1 MNVIGR
7 LLLSVSILASALP
20 AAAQAQSSG
29 TPPPTIRIMR
39 VPPPTAPAQTVNPTM
54 VQTMAVKREI
64 TPPPEVATR
73 GDAGSV
79 TLKSGPNSAI
89 VRSLVVKRQFSI
101 AQARAMQRVMV
112 GQTEMNLQPTFDN
125 PRALFNV
132 ASRVR
137 GQPALAE
144 VVSEDS
150 RVMEVEQGLLIQSFV
165 TYRIK
170 PGVCTEAPRRAALA
184 SVGLSCATQ
193 ITDQT
198 RTAGFANPRDPR
210 YVKDVTA
217 RSRAIDEARVKAAQ
231 GEADLNDSVAQ
242 VRAKLNSPAG
252 RAEFV
257 AALGEAETTRLSALS
272 DDQIKA
278 EIVNSG
284 ETSIEQTL
292 FVPRLDRVR
301 PGSATNAAFRNL
313 AKPAPGGAPMPF
325 GAMTVKPSGTLN
337 PGVIAALNNA
347 APTVSTQAI
356 PEKVFLT
363 GFTLGREYEW
373 KERIEKTIKTCLVSC
388 KKTYYVEVFAGFNYG
403 FGLRF
408 PMKVGGT
415 YTYKDAGGSK
425 SAQVQTSI
433 TPINGNE
440 ADYLATGLPGEK
452 LFGGKELVAQI
463 GAHAGAGCKLP
474 FVGSNSVDIAVG
486 VDLTEYLPGDFFR
499 GQFTPPTPGGSNN
512 PKAEKFFE
520 EVDLIGGRANFGVIG
535 AQVFPGVR
543 VELTSDKLTFNLHDF
558 NTNADTLITKTGQVV
573 TLGMDSKNQSKF
585 SISDPKYNVA
595 FLITPGLNA
604 RLFVD
609 IAVWSHTW
617 NFPVWFPQLALK
629 LPPGGVEFACHE
641 GTECNRTI
649 TVSPAGLKEV
659 TGPAGVM
666 GMELDKWGQG
676 FDNKYLPDCADET
689 CRIGIRFVRQGTIFA
704 AMHKFDANNA
714 LKLSDFSQDFIRA
727 DMDAQGIIG
736 ESNVRKTKDIS
747 KDYREIYR
755 AIWTKKCSD
764 KICFDKVKGIST
776 LHLLEVNAQQKM
788 HPDWET
794 NQVLIEVL
802 KKFTPVYQ
810 TEVDASKNRVAIE
823 QANAAKRAAAQANLP
838 PVKLQ

>member
-1 MNVIGR
+1 MTVTGR
-7 LLLSVSILASALP
+7 LLLSASILVGALP
-20 AAAQAQSSG
+20 ATAQAQSSG
-29 TPPPTIRIMR
+29 TPPPIRIMR
-39 VPPPTAPAQTVNPTM
+39 VPPATTPTQTVNPAM
-54 VQTMAVKREI
+54 IQAMAAKREI

-73 GDAGSV
+73 GEAGSV
-79 TLKSGPNSAI
+79 TLRSGPTSAI

-101 AQARAMQRVMV
+101 AQARAMQRVTV

-132 ASRVR
+132 ANKVR

-144 VVSEDS
+144 VLSEDS
-150 RVMEVEQGLLIQSFV
+150 RVIEVDQGLLIQSFV

-170 PGVCTEAPRRAALA
+170 PGVCTDTPRRAALS
-184 SVGLSCATQ
+184 SVGLACATQ
-193 ITDQT
+193 LNDQT

-210 YVKDVTA
+210 YVKDVSA
-217 RSRAIDEARVKAAQ
+217 RTRAIDEARTKAAQ
-231 GEADLNDSVAQ
+231 GEADLNNSVAQ
-242 VRAKLNSPAG
+242 VRASLNNPAK

-257 AALGEAETTRLSALS
+257 AALGEAETARLSALN

-301 PGSATNAAFRNL
+301 PGTVTDAAFKNVI
-313 AKPAPGGAPMPF
+313 KPTSGGAPMYI
-325 GAMTVKPSGTLN
+325 GGMTVKPSGMLN

-347 APTVSTQAI
+347 APTVITQAI
-356 PEKVFLT
+356 PEKIFLT

-373 KERIEKTIKTCLVSC
+373 KERIEKTINTCIVGC

-415 YTYKDAGGSK
+415 YTFKDASGSK
-425 SAQVQTSI
+425 SAQMLTSI

-452 LFGGKELVAQI
+452 LFSGKELVAQI
-463 GAHAGAGCKLP
+463 GAHAGAGYKLP
-474 FVGSNSVDIAVG
+474 LVGSNSIDIPVG

-543 VELTSDKLTFNLHDF
+543 VELTSDKLTFNLHDY
-558 NTNADTLITKTGQVV
+558 NTNADTLITQSGQVV
-573 TLGMDSKNQSKF
+573 KLGMDAKNQSKF

-641 GTECNRTI
+641 GTECNRI
-649 TVSPAGLKEV
+649 VTVSPAGYKEV
-659 TGPAGVM
+659 AGAAGAM
-666 GMELDKWGQG
+666 GMELEKWGQG
-676 FDNKYLPDCADET
+676 FDNRFLPNCADET
-689 CRIGIRFVRQGTIFA
+689 CRIGIRFVRQGTIFG

-714 LKLSDFSQDFIRA
+714 LKLTDFAQDFIRA
-727 DMDAQGIIG
+727 DMEAQGIIG
-736 ESNVRKTKDIS
+736 ESNVRKTRDIS

-755 AIWTKKCSD
+755 AIWTRKCSD
-764 KICFDKVKGIST
+764 KVCFDKVKGIST
-776 LHLLEVNAQQKM
+776 LHLLEVNAQQKA

-802 KKFTPVYQ
+802 KKFTPIYQ
-810 TEVDASKNRVAIE
+810 AEVDASKNRVAIE
-823 QANAAKRAAAQANLP
+823 QATAAKRAAAQANLP